1 MANTSALPPTA
12 CAMLAPRCRC
22 GWLPFPARPVAWR
35 GYAHEALPVPGVEA
49 MAQWVGM
56 LASSRARAGAHVAE
70 MAEMAAFD
78 GVHPA
83 KPKAAP
89 VACHLAEQQRE
100 EAPDGVS

>member
-12 CAMLAPRCRC
+12 CAMLPPRCRC

-35 GYAHEALPVPGVEA
+35 GYAHEALPVPGVAA

-56 LASSRARAGAHVAE
+56 LESSRARAGVHVAE
-70 MAEMAAFD
+70 MAEMPAFD

-83 KPKAAP
+83 KPELST
-89 VACHLAEQQRE
+89 VGRHMAENE
-100 EAPDGVS
+100 EEEEK